1 MKLLMNDPKTVL
13 QNHAAEDAGL
23 AERLNAAHG
32 EEQEWNCSPN
42 KSSAEPLS
50 KTNQSTDRER

>member
-32 EEQEWNCSPN
+32 EEQEWNCSRN